1 MKNIFI
7 KKLSILGT
15 LILVLMNASCEDLL
29 SDSNLNQNDELTL
42 TVSNSEMVL
51 DERKPNEK
59 LTFNWTTGTN
69 QGTSASISY
78 VLQIDK
84 EGNNYATAIDYEMGV
99 NSYTFSLSSATL
111 NTILL
116 NTFGVQAGATQNFEA
131 RVIATVA
138 NESVATQTAGVTFS
152 VTTYLPVSK
161 ELYII
166 GSATSSGWNIANALP
181 LTPSSSKPGTFVYQG
196 FLGAGT
202 FKLPVSTEDCFCQ
215 DFYTQNATD
224 ATKMVH
230 NIGGSGDDLQ
240 WEITQA
246 GQYKITADLLN
257 LTITIEAISGPT
269 FSHIYI
275 VGDASPSGWDIN
287 TPREFTQSQS
297 NPFIFTY
304 EAHLMQGS
312 FKILAG
318 STGDWCG
325 EWFRPLTDGQALSST
340 AVEQNSGCTVDNK
353 WNIGTGDVGR
363 YKITLDTQ
371 NNTIK
376 IQKVNLYII
385 GDGGPNGWNIAT
397 PTAMTYTNGNY
408 VYTGPLGSDNA
419 TGEFKISKF
428 KGDWCDGDWLNA
440 ATANQSILNGNYI
453 ITHACDG
460 PDNKWKLQTGNA
472 GNYQITINLDNQT
485 MTVVPQ

>member
-7 KKLSILGT
+7 KKLSILSAF
-15 LILVLMNASCEDLL
+15 ILVLMNISCEDALN
-29 SDSNLNQNDELTL
+29 DSSLNINDELTL

-51 DERKPNEK
+51 DERQPNDK

-69 QGTSASISY
+69 EGTSASISY

-84 EGNNYATAIDYEMGV
+84 EGNNFATALDYEMGV
-99 NSYTFSLSSATL
+99 NSYSFSINSTTL

-116 NTFGVQAGATQNFEA
+116 NTFGVQPGATQNFEA

-138 NESVATQTAGVTFS
+138 NENVDAQIASTSFS
-152 VTTYLPVSK
+152 VTSYLPVST

-166 GSATSSGWNIANALP
+166 GSATSSGWDIANALA
-181 LTPSSSKPGTFVYQG
+181 LTLSSSKPGTFVYQG
-196 FLGAGT
+196 SLSSGT
-202 FKLPVSTEDCFCQ
+202 FKLPVSKDACFCQ
-215 DFYTQNATD
+215 DFYTKSATD
-224 ATKMVH
+224 DGKMVH
-230 NIGGSGDDLQ
+230 NINGSGDDLQ

-257 LTITIEAISGPT
+257 LTITIEAVSGPA

-275 VGDASPSGWDIN
+275 VGDASPSGWNIN
-287 TPREFTQSQS
+287 NPREFTQSQD

-304 EAHLMQGS
+304 EANFTQGS

-318 STGDWCG
+318 TTGDWCG
-325 EWFRPLTDGQALSST
+325 EWYRPLTDGQSLSST

-353 WNIGTGDVGR
+353 WNVGAADVAR

-385 GDGGPNGWNIAT
+385 GDGGPNGWNIGT
-397 PTAMTYTNGNY
+397 PTAMTYNNGNY
-408 VYTGPLGSDNA
+408 IYTGPLGSDNA

-428 KGDWCDGDWLNA
+428 KGDWCDGDWINA

-453 ITHACDG
+453 ITHKCDG

-472 GNYQITINLDNQT
+472 GNYQITINLENGT
-485 MTVVPQ
+485 MTVIPQ

>member
-7 KKLSILGT
+7 KKLSILSAF
-15 LILVLMNASCEDLL
+15 ILVLMNISCEDALN
-29 SDSNLNQNDELTL
+29 DSSLNINDELTL

-51 DERKPNEK
+51 DERQPNDK

-69 QGTSASISY
+69 EGTSASISY

-84 EGNNYATAIDYEMGV
+84 EGNNFATALDYEMGV
-99 NSYTFSLSSATL
+99 NSYSFSINSTTL

-116 NTFGVQAGATQNFEA
+116 NTFGVQPGATQNFEA

-138 NESVATQTAGVTFS
+138 NENVDAQIASTSFS
-152 VTTYLPVSK
+152 VTSYLPVST

-166 GSATSSGWNIANALP
+166 GSATSSGWDIANALA
-181 LTPSSSKPGTFVYQG
+181 LTLSSSKPGTFVYQG
-196 FLGAGT
+196 SLSSGT
-202 FKLPVSTEDCFCQ
+202 FKLPVSKDACFCQ
-215 DFYTQNATD
+215 DFYTKSATD
-224 ATKMVH
+224 DGKMVH
-230 NIGGSGDDLQ
+230 NINGSGDDLQ

-257 LTITIEAISGPT
+257 LTITIEAVSGPA

-275 VGDASPSGWDIN
+275 VGDASPSGWNIN
-287 TPREFTQSQS
+287 NPREFTQSQD

-304 EAHLMQGS
+304 EANFTQGS

-318 STGDWCG
+318 TTGDWCG
-325 EWFRPLTDGQALSST
+325 EWYRPLTDGQSLSST

-353 WNIGTGDVGR
+353 WNVGAADVAR

-385 GDGGPNGWNIAT
+385 GDGGPNGWNIGT
-397 PTAMTYTNGNY
+397 PTAMTYNNGNY
-408 VYTGPLGSDNA
+408 IYTGPLGSDNA

-428 KGDWCDGDWLNA
+428 KGEWCDGDWINA

-453 ITHACDG
+453 ITHKCDG

-472 GNYQITINLDNQT
+472 GNYQITINLENGT
-485 MTVVPQ
+485 MTVIPQ